1 MKGPI
6 KPAKRSYYSLC
17 CVENQYSTSARWVMV
32 YLEEQRNAPSRE
44 GCTARS
50 MLRWLGLGKQL
61 VHVFHPRRPCYSP
74 TKAPVLFP
82 SPLPAMC
89 TLCKYLARPPG
100 DRPTP
105 FQLMAVNEYMDS
117 PARNVMVQSPPE
129 SRGTPMA
136 MLASLARVNIAVGK
150 PQVDLR
156 GSDVTSSRR
165 ITI

>member
-1 MKGPI
+1 MLHLERDARHGLCSDGWVWASNLYMYFT
-6 KPAKRSYYSLC
+6 PA
-17 CVENQYSTSARWVMV
+17 V
-32 YLEEQRNAPSRE
+32 
-44 GCTARS
+44 
-50 MLRWLGLGKQL
+50 
-61 VHVFHPRRPCYSP
+61 
-74 TKAPVLFP
+74 PVTHLQKLLFP

-105 FQLMAVNEYMDS
+105 FQLMAVNEYMSS